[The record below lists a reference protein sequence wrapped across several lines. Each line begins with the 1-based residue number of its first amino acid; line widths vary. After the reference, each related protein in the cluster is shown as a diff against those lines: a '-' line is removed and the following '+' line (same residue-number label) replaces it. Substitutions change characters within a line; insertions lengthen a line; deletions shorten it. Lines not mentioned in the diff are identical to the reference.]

1 MRFSKKN
8 FWRSFV
14 FFGLAGFSVI
24 ALPCLFV
31 IAVGFVICGVA
42 SPILGFVKMIDY
54 IFTLNIPYVENI
66 HIALG
71 GVVTFHPIIEFVISL
86 VFGLLL
92 FGVGR
97 KAWRML
103 IRYWKKLSDL
113 RRDWIL

>member
-1 MRFSKKN
+1 MDYYKKN
-8 FWRSFV
+8 LCRSFA
-14 FFGLAGFSVI
+14 FFGLTGFSVL

-31 IAVGFVICGVA
+31 IVVSFVICGVA
-42 SPILGFVKMIDY
+42 LPILGFVKMIDY
-54 IFTLNIPYVENI
+54 IFALNIPYAENI

-86 VFGLLL
+86 VIGPLL

-103 IRYWKKLSDL
+103 IRYFKELSDL
-113 RRDWIL
+113 RRSR